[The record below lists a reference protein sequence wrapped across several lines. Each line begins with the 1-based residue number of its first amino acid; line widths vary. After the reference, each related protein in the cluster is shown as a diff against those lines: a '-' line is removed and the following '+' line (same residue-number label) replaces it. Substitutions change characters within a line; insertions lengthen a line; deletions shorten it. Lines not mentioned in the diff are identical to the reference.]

1 MKYVRF
7 VLLCFIFMLICFC
20 LNVNAEEIKAIE
32 CPSEYDVNKDLYSLI
47 TSSDYKYN
55 KSDKSYIFTKD
66 GKTTFMM
73 GQKVGNDNW
82 TYDYYDFLTVE
93 DDLNNSDCTSK
104 KVAIQTWLYLSGD
117 NKGVFFDTVGDS
129 VSNVEAYSKLF
140 TGSKKQEIAEIM
152 AYIDKIT
159 YYDYYGVISENRLE
173 GETIINLT
181 YTKEN
186 GAGLCTKYI
195 GNLKE
200 SDLPKNAEIEYEAGF
215 KQVCF
220 YGGGSYYDYP
230 FDIKINSIDFSQN
243 YDTDFISDY
252 IVISE
257 GDLKHISYFEERYK
271 KDEKDF
277 YIHNHDANTKA
288 NIENTSFGIY
298 RDNKCSKRV
307 FDEDGNET
315 TDKKTDKYGLLR
327 WEKLSFIQ
335 PYTMYY
341 IKENSAGYKVDGR
354 KLKIKA
360 TDNNCY
366 PVRICH
372 QLGPNSGNVE
382 KTKNKNKL
390 GNLIELKTSS
400 CSNDSYSAPYID
412 IYSNPYGNI
421 TVLKQ
426 DEKTGNVIKNVE
438 FTLFEE
444 DGKSEVVDVNNNKV
458 KSVRTDDNGVAKFK
472 NIPYGKYVVKETK
485 STDWYKSE
493 DVTYE
498 VTLDKEHDAL
508 RFTENDKISE
518 IANDRL
524 TYRLGDVVSD
534 GIISSTDHYKVK
546 NIINK
551 EIEPSSLEFYAADVN
566 KDSNV
571 DEKDLELFNK
581 YLNGDKSA
589 ILDALK
595 EFELPGQAINQRRV
609 SLSVTNK
616 PIELKISKRNKADD
630 KDVEGAKIVI
640 KNSKDEEFLS
650 FKSLDEIKVIPIP
663 IGDYTLEEVS
673 APSGYKKINSKIKFR
688 VLKNGSINIINEDK
702 NMYEI
707 ENLDGESNY
716 LKIYN
721 SYLNIKVPNTGR
733 VIAISTLLIG
743 FCLIGFG
750 AYFMYNRYKK

>member
-1 MKYVRF
+1 MKYIRF
-7 VLLCFIFMLICFC
+7 ALLCFLFMFFGFY
-20 LNVNAEEIKAIE
+20 LNANAEEIKAIE

-66 GKTTFMM
+66 GKTTFML
-73 GQKVGNDNW
+73 GKKIENRELFFHDI
-82 TYDYYDFLTVE
+82 YDFLTVE

-104 KVAIQTWLYLSGD
+104 KVAIQTWMYLNSNSD
-117 NKGVFFDTVGDS
+117 AFFKAVGNS

-140 TGSKKQEIAEIM
+140 TGSKKQEIAEIIDYIAKT
-152 AYIDKIT
+152 AY
-159 YYDYYGVISENRLE
+159 YYGVISESSVDGN
-173 GETIINLT
+173 IIHLT

-186 GAGLCTKYI
+186 GAGFCTKYI

-220 YGGGSYYDYP
+220 YGGAHYHKSS
-230 FDIKINSIDFSQN
+230 FDIKTNNIDFSQN
-243 YDTDFISDY
+243 YDTDFLSDY

-257 GDLKHISYFEERYK
+257 GDLKHISYFEDHYRR
-271 KDEKDF
+271 DANDF
-277 YIHNHDANTKA
+277 YIHNQDANTKA

-307 FDEDGNET
+307 LDEDGNET
-315 TDKKTDKYGLLR
+315 TDKKTDKYGLLK
-327 WEKLSFIQ
+327 WDKVDFIE
-335 PYTMYY
+335 PYTVYY
-341 IKENSAGYKVDGR
+341 IKENSTGYKVDDS

-366 PVRICH
+366 PVKVCYRL
-372 QLGPNSGNVE
+372 QPSSGNIE
-382 KTKNKNKL
+382 KTMNKNKL
-390 GNLIELKTSS
+390 GNLIKLSYSDECSS
-400 CSNDSYSAPYID
+400 DSYSAPYID
-412 IYSNPYGNI
+412 IYSKPYGNI

-438 FTLFEE
+438 FTLFGE

-458 KSVRTDDNGVAKFK
+458 KSVKTNDNGIAEFK

-485 STDWYKSE
+485 STDWYKGE

-524 TYRLGDVVSD
+524 TYRLGDVESD
-534 GIISSTDHYKVK
+534 GIINEVDYEKVES
-546 NIINK
+546 IINK

-571 DEKDLELFNK
+571 DEKDLELLNK
-581 YLNGDKSA
+581 YLNEDKSA
-589 ILDALK
+589 ISDALK

-640 KNSKDEEFLS
+640 KNSKGEEFLS
-650 FKSLDEIKVIPIP
+650 FKSLDEVKVIPIP

-707 ENLDGESNY
+707 EKLDGENNY

-721 SYLNIKVPNTGR
+721 SYLNIKVPNTGS

-743 FCLIGFG
+743 FGLIGFG

>member
-1 MKYVRF
+1 MKYVRC
-7 VLLCFIFMLICFC
+7 VLLCFLFILFGFW

-73 GQKVGNDNW
+73 GKKLEDSEYKYN
-82 TYDYYDFLTVE
+82 YYNFLTVE

-104 KVAIQTWLYLSGD
+104 KIAIQTWLYLSLGNSSAFLED
-117 NKGVFFDTVGDS
+117 VDDS
-129 VSNVEAYSKLF
+129 ISDVEVYSKLF
-140 TGSKKQEIAEIM
+140 TGSKKQEIAEII
-152 AYIDKIT
+152 AYINKIV
-159 YYDYYGVISENRLE
+159 DYSYGVIGKN
-173 GETIINLT
+173 NLDNQI
-181 YTKEN
+181 YVNLNYQKEN

-220 YGGGSYYDYP
+220 YGGGGYYTYP
-230 FDIKINSIDFSQN
+230 FDIKTNSIDFSQN
-243 YDTDFISDY
+243 YDTDFVSDY
-252 IVISE
+252 IVVSE
-257 GDLKHISYFEERYK
+257 SELKHVSYFMEHYK
-271 KDEKDF
+271 KDENDF
-277 YIHNHDANTKA
+277 YIHNQDANTKA

-315 TDKKTDKYGLLR
+315 TDKKTDKYGLLK

-341 IKENSAGYKVDGR
+341 IKENSMGYKVDGS
-354 KLKIKA
+354 KLKIKS

-372 QLGPNSGNVE
+372 QLRPNSGNVE

-390 GNLIELKTSS
+390 GNLIELKTLS

-412 IYSNPYGNI
+412 IYSKPFGNI

-438 FTLFEE
+438 FTLFGE

-458 KSVRTDDNGVAKFK
+458 KSVRTDDNGVAEFK

-524 TYRLGDVVSD
+524 TYRLGDVESD
-534 GIISSTDHYKVK
+534 GIISYNDYYKVEY
-546 NIINK
+546 IINK
-551 EIEPSSLEFYAADVN
+551 EMEPSSLEFYAADVN
-566 KDSNV
+566 KDGNV
-571 DEKDLELFNK
+571 DEKDLELFGK
-581 YLNGDKSA
+581 YLKGDKSVMP
-589 ILDALK
+589 DALK

-650 FKSLDEIKVIPIP
+650 FKSLDEVKVIPIP
-663 IGDYTLEEVS
+663 IGDYTIEEVS

-707 ENLDGESNY
+707 EKIDGESNY

-721 SYLNIKVPNTGR
+721 SYLNIKVPNTGS
-733 VIAISTLLIG
+733 VVAISTLLIG

-750 AYFMYNRYKK
+750 VYFMYNRYKK